1 MKVLHVITTL
11 NDGGAEGSL
20 FRLCKFDFNNKHLVV
35 SLLYGGKYESKFSD
49 IDVPVFSLRLNTIQG
64 IIMSFKKFRGILDA
78 YRPDIVQ
85 TWLYHADLFGGV
97 SAYILGYRSI
107 FWNIRNFN
115 TSPKALKL
123 STRIIVKI
131 NSMLSH
137 FIPAYIIS
145 VSREA
150 TKHHSALGFK
160 KDKFINIP
168 NGYDFRYLEYISE
181 DLKSLK
187 SSSNFLIGLVARF
200 DPQKD
205 HFNLL
210 KALQILKNSNLDF
223 HCILVG
229 QGMNRNNLKILKVIS
244 DLKLEDHVTLLGRR
258 DDVQGIMQILDLHV
272 LSSLGEAFP
281 NVLVEAMGNR
291 TPCVSTNVGDSG
303 FIIGDLGWV
312 VEPENPEQL
321 ARAIAEA
328 YRLYKDDLHGWE
340 RLREEA
346 RESVIQRFSVENM
359 TISYNN
365 AWSHFYKLD

>member
-49 IDVPVFSLRLNTIQG
+49 IDVPVFSLRLNTIRG
-64 IIMSFKKFRGILDA
+64 ILMSFKKFRGILDA

-123 STRIIVKI
+123 STRIIVRI
-131 NSMLSH
+131 NLLLSH

-145 VSREA
+145 VSGEA
-150 TKHHSALGFK
+150 TKHHIALGFK
-160 KDKFINIP
+160 KDIFINIP
-168 NGYDFRYLEYISE
+168 NGYDFRYLEDVSE

-187 SSSNFLIGLVARF
+187 SSNNFLIGLVARF

-210 KALQILKNSNLDF
+210 KALQILKNSNVDF

-229 QGMNRNNLKILKVIS
+229 QGMNRNNLKILNVIS
-244 DLKLEDHVTLLGRR
+244 NLKLEEHVTLLGRR

-303 FIIGDLGWV
+303 FIMGDLGWV
-312 VEPENPEQL
+312 VEPENPEKL

-346 RESVIQRFSVENM
+346 CESVRQRFSVENM
-359 TISYNN
+359 TISYNK
-365 AWSHFYKLD
+365 AWNHFYKFD